1 VTWYTWLEQGRRIN
15 ASVQILDAIAGTLCL
30 DQAERAHL
38 YRLAEVP
45 AVPDPAGPDDLPPEV
60 QAILDSMA
68 LTPAAVYNGRYD
80 VLAWNAPY
88 AAWFPALV
96 DAPPGE
102 RNALWHLFAAEP
114 CCCTMLNRAEE
125 VPRMV
130 ATLRATFGRHVGE
143 PAWAGFVRRLSAAS
157 AEFAQMWA
165 QHDVAT
171 PGTRIKIFQ
180 LLATGERLRTTS
192 TAFALSSMPETQMMV
207 YTPAGEEDRALL
219 ARVLADPDAETGCPV
234 HRGRASGA
242 SARVTAAR
250 VGW

>member
-68 LTPAAVYNGRYD
+68 LTLAAVYNGRYD

-130 ATLRATFGRHVGE
+130 ATLRATFGRPGPGSSGGCRR
-143 PAWAGFVRRLSAAS
+143 PAPSSPRCGPSMTWPPRVPAS
-157 AEFAQMWA
+157 
-165 QHDVAT
+165 
-171 PGTRIKIFQ
+171 R
-180 LLATGERLRTTS
+180 
-192 TAFALSSMPETQMMV
+192 SSNSSP
-207 YTPAGEEDRALL
+207 P
-219 ARVLADPDAETGCPV
+219 
-234 HRGRASGA
+234 ASGC
-242 SARVTAAR
+242 ARRPRRSRCRAR
-250 VGW
+250 RRPR